1 MNSSVNIKTS
11 SLRLNEFHIGFTSLF
26 ALLILVFSSLMSSVQ
41 SQHLDVPVHDP
52 VMIQQ
57 DDQYYLFATGRGIAV
72 WTSDDMENWERLDP
86 IFEEAPG
93 WTETIVEGGRYH
105 LWAPDITYHD
115 GMYYLYYSVSDF
127 GRNTSAIGVLSTAS
141 LHPDDSNYG
150 WTDHGQVVRSVPGRD
165 LWNAIDPNIAFDD
178 EGTPWMTFGSFWKG
192 MKLVRLNENMIET
205 DNSRDSWYTI
215 AARHRYW
222 KLDDRDAGDEMNSTI
237 EAPFIFKKNGYY
249 YNFVSW
255 DVCCR
260 GEESTYKVVV
270 GRSENIIGPYF
281 DKEGENMAHGGG
293 SLVIQG
299 DENYAGIGHQSAYTF
314 DGTDYLIAH
323 GYDLSNEGRAKLIIF
338 EMTWDENGW
347 PVVDL
352 YGEVE

>member
-1 MNSSVNIKTS
+1 MTLSTQPGFNCCIKKSFSKTNP
-11 SLRLNEFHIGFTSLF
+11 LLF
-26 ALLILVFSSLMSSVQ
+26 ALIVPFLMVSMMISNVQ
-41 SQHLDVPVHDP
+41 SQHLEVGVHDP

-57 DDQYYLFATGRGIAV
+57 DDQYYLFATGRGIAA
-72 WTSDDMENWERLDP
+72 WTSPDMENWERLDP
-86 IFEEAPG
+86 VFSEAPE
-93 WTETIVEGGRYH
+93 WTNNIVDGGRYH

-127 GRNTSAIGVLSTAS
+127 GRNTSAIGVLSNPT
-141 LHPDDSNYG
+141 LHPDDPDFQ

-178 EGTPWMTFGSFWKG
+178 EGTPWMSFGSFWKG
-192 MKLVRLNENMIET
+192 MKLFRLNENMIEIDT
-205 DNSRDSWYTI
+205 ENQEWHTI

-222 KLDDRDAGDEMNSTI
+222 KLDDRAAGNPMNGAI

-260 GEESTYKVVV
+260 GEDSTYKIVV
-270 GRSENIIGPYF
+270 GRSRDITGPYL
-281 DKEGENMAHGGG
+281 DKEGENMVHGGG
-293 SLVIQG
+293 SLVLEG

-314 DGTDYLIAH
+314 NGTDYLIAH
-323 GYDLSNEGRAKLIIF
+323 GYDLSDEGRAKLIIL
-338 EMTWDENGW
+338 EMEWDENDW
-347 PVVDL
+347 PLVKL
-352 YGEVE
+352 YE